1 MSDAAVDRPLVAVRD
16 QTIDQ
21 LILNSGHGKLSLVAF
36 ERRLDLALE
45 ADEHTQL
52 VELTADLDVD
62 PESDPTYAARKR
74 EYLFGVDPEQEESDE
89 HEYMITALGGTERGG
104 SWTVP
109 GELRVLNLLG
119 GTDIDFCDATFSN
132 RRTRVKLLSV
142 MGGVDIQVPEGVNVN
157 VRAFCLL
164 GGLSN
169 KARGRHDPEAPTL
182 IIEGLVLLGGV
193 DVSVKVRRKST
204 RERLLR
210 FADEIRAMF
219 DDLGV

>member
-1 MSDAAVDRPLVAVRD
+1 MSVAAVDRPIDAVRE

-21 LILNSGHGKLSLVAF
+21 LILNYGHGKLSLVAF

-45 ADEHTQL
+45 ADEQTQL
-52 VELTADLDVD
+52 VELTADLH

-164 GGLSN
+164 G
-169 KARGRHDPEAPTL
+169 A
-182 IIEGLVLLGGV
+182 
-193 DVSVKVRRKST
+193 
-204 RERLLR
+204 
-210 FADEIRAMF
+210 
-219 DDLGV
+219 